1 MQELIS
7 VIVPIYNIMD
17 CLPRCVDSIR
27 RQTYPRL
34 EILLVD
40 DGSNDGTEKLVDE
53 LAALDE

>member
-1 MQELIS
+1 MRGYARKRSGEMQELIS

-17 CLPRCVDSIR
+17 CLPRCVESIR

-40 DGSNDGTEKLVDE
+40 DGSND
-53 LAALDE
+53 